1 MRGLILALG
10 FLTRLPVP
18 ALRDFQP
25 AELARASV
33 WFPVAGL
40 VVGAGVA
47 AAALAGNRLDPW
59 LGALAAL
66 VVWVWISGGLHLD
79 GLADSADALGA
90 AHRDPARFLAVL
102 ADPHLGSFGV
112 LALVL
117 QVLAKLILLQLALTH
132 GLPWAAL
139 LLIPAWARWAAAG
152 WAIWL
157 PSLKSGLGERF
168 SANPRAALS
177 SSLSPLAG
185 LRQGRSEAAGFP
197 AACPSRVEGAARGQP
212 AAVAPGGPTPRA
224 GWWTGG
230 LLLLAA
236 SALWHPAAALAL
248 VPALGWGLWLKRR
261 LGGQS
266 GDLLG
271 AGIEIVESAA
281 LLLALLALR

>member
-40 VVGAGVA
+40 VVGLAVA
-47 AAALAGNRLDPW
+47 AATYTAGRLDPG
-59 LGALAAL
+59 LGALAGLLA
-66 VVWVWISGGLHLD
+66 WVWISGGLHLD
-79 GLADSADALGA
+79 GLADSVDAFGA

-102 ADPHLGSFGV
+102 ADPHVGSFGV
-112 LALVL
+112 VALVL
-117 QVLAKLILLQLALTH
+117 QLLAKFILLQLALTH
-132 GLPWAAL
+132 GLAWTPL

-152 WAIWL
+152 WSLWL
-157 PSLKSGLGERF
+157 PALKPGLGERL

-177 SSLSPLAG
+177 LSPSPLTG
-185 LRQGRSEAAGFP
+185 
-197 AACPSRVEGAARGQP
+197 EGGVRGQP
-212 AAVAPGGPTPRA
+212 AAQGERFVWQTPRA
-224 GWWTGG
+224 GWWAGG
-230 LLLLAA
+230 VLLLAA
-236 SALWHPAAALAL
+236 SVLWHPAAALAL
-248 VPALGWGLWLKRR
+248 LPALVWGLWLKRR

-271 AGIEIVESAA
+271 AGVEIVESAG
-281 LLLALLALR
+281 LALVLVATLLGVTLR